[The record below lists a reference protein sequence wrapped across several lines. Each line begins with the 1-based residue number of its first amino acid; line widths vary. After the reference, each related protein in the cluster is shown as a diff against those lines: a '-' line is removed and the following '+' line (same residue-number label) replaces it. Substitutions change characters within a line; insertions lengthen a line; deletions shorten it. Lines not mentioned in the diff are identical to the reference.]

1 MVSLL
6 CYLRNFKVEY
16 LNRWKKRYGRG
27 SGGGASIIHSWAVQL
42 SVDISLSYDL

>member
-16 LNRWKKRYGRG
+16 LNRWKERYGRG
-27 SGGGASIIHSWAVQL
+27 ERRGASIIHSWAVQL